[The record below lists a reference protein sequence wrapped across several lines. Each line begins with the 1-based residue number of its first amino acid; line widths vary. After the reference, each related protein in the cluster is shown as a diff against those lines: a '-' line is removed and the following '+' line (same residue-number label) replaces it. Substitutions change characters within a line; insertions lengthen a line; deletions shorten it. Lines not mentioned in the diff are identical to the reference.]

1 MMAGELEDIFGS
13 LPQDKAKLMAHI
25 GRERAALEQTIT
37 GLSETE
43 LIRPGPEGWSIK
55 DHLAHLVTWEQ
66 ILIVHH
72 LQGHSFGEAA
82 QMDEATAAATADM
95 TAEGGLN
102 DYFYE
107 RDKNLPLSKVLAD
120 FDASY
125 QRVLATLDAM
135 SYDELMRPRPAAEA
149 DDPAMQAVVDNTYG
163 HYREHRQIIES
174 LLSHPDGGGSAEK

>member
-1 MMAGELEDIFGS
+1 MADDLEDIFNN
-13 LPQDKAKLMAHI
+13 LPEDKTMLMAHI
-25 GRERAALEQTIT
+25 RRERAALEQAMT
-37 GLSETE
+37 GLSEME

-72 LQGHSFGEAA
+72 LQGRSFAEAA
-82 QMDEATAAATADM
+82 QMDEATSAATADM

-120 FDASY
+120 FEASH
-125 QRVLATLDAM
+125 QRVLATLEGL
-135 SYDELMRPRPAAEA
+135 SYEDLLRPRHAAKG
-149 DDPAMQAVVDNTYG
+149 DDQPPVMKAVVDNTYG
-163 HYREHRQIIES
+163 HYHEHRLIIES
-174 LLSHPDGGGSAEK
+174 LLNHPGGR

>member
-1 MMAGELEDIFGS
+1 MADELEDIFDT
-13 LPQDKAKLMAHI
+13 LPQDKAELMEHI
-25 GRERAALEQTIT
+25 RRERAALERAAA

-55 DHLAHLVTWEQ
+55 DHLAHLITWEQ

-72 LQGHSFGEAA
+72 LQGHSFAEAA

-120 FDASY
+120 FDASH
-125 QRVLATLDAM
+125 QRVLATLEGM
-135 SYDELMRPRPAAEA
+135 SYDP
-149 DDPAMQAVVDNTYG
+149 
-163 HYREHRQIIES
+163 
-174 LLSHPDGGGSAEK
+174 